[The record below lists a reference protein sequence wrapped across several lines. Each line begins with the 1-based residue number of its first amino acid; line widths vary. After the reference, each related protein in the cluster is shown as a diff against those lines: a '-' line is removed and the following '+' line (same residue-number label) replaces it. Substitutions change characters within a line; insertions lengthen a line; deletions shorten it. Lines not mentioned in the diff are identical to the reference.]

1 MALFLFCWGIKTH
14 FNLEESWNQGL
25 NLINGAENKYTNLGH
40 RVSFSF
46 GESVGIPLLGAEV
59 SHFFLKNNRGTLTL
73 RGFDL
78 LSQNRIVQRFSEL
91 NYLREIRSNSI
102 GRFVMLSFTY
112 RLNQFGNQ
120 SKGVEV
126 KMRR

>member
-1 MALFLFCWGIKTH
+1 M
-14 FNLEESWNQGL
+14 SWFGEVRFTPGDNW
-25 NLINGAENKYTNLGH
+25 NFEVNADVANFSD
-40 RVSFSF
+40 RSF
-46 GESVGIPLLGAEV
+46 GESVSIPLLGAEV

-78 LSQNRIVQRFSEL
+78 LNQNTIVNRFSEL